1 MPKENIERVLKK
13 VEGGETENYQEIRYE
28 GFGIGG
34 TAFLIE
40 CLTDNKNRTAS
51 EVRSA
56 FSKYGGNLGETGSV
70 SFMFERVGEICFFS
84 DKINEDE
91 IFEKA
96 IEFEAKN
103 FNKITEEYVIV
114 THPDDFVF
122 IKEKLE
128 NCFGPSKMQI

>member
-1 MPKENIERVLKK
+1 MRQDQSVLCLKELEK
-13 VEGGETENYQEIRYE
+13 
-28 GFGIGG
+28 F
-34 TAFLIE
+34 A
-40 CLTDNKNRTAS
+40 
-51 EVRSA
+51 
-56 FSKYGGNLGETGSV
+56 
-70 SFMFERVGEICFFS
+70 FS

-128 NCFGPSKMQI
+128 NCFGPF